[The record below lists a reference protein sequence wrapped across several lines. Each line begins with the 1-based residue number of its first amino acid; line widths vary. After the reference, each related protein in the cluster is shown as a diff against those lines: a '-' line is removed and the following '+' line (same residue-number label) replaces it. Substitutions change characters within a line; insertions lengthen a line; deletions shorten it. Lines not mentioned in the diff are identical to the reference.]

1 MCISI
6 DCFGEEIVPW
16 LVLVL
21 ASVQKRPVLCRNLN
35 TMNLSGTVPLQ
46 LSNLKELQML

>member
-6 DCFGEEIVPW
+6 HCFEEEIVPW

-35 TMNLSGTVPLQ
+35 TMNLSGTLPLQ
-46 LSNLKELQML
+46 LSNLKELQSL